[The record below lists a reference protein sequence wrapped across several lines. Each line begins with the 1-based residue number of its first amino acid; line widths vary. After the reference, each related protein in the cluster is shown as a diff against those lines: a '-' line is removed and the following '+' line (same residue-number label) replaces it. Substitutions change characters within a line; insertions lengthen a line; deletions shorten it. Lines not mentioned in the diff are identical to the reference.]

1 MEKVY
6 KIARGVLTFGL
17 LAVLLAVIY
26 VYSLA
31 NIEHYTA
38 YMEADIASETLLA
51 QVLYENGHVQ
61 PDTWYMS
68 TGRRIL
74 SPPMLGSFL
83 YGISGGDLN
92 ASVGAAC
99 SIMMILLLASM
110 LYFNRQL
117 GLGLM
122 ESLVMVVLS
131 FVLSSPANETQRML
145 FLYSSYYVGHFT
157 CMFLVLGFYAG
168 ALREEKVSVL
178 HVLITVPLAVLNG
191 AQGMH
196 ASMFFYMPL
205 LGAEILRRLTYFFMK
220 RKGINNAV
228 TIWVSAI
235 SVLSLLSVRVFGDHF
250 ASEVTRNLRHAP
262 EKFFDIVLPFF
273 KEVLGYGRL
282 PWLMLVFVIMAVCG
296 YALAIKNFDSKEELW
311 SILTVPFGV
320 IVVLISTTFTTAE
333 AAPRYYLM
341 QVFFVGIGAAL
352 LIELWKHELT
362 LILTAMVIVY
372 GASSVLVFNEEL
384 ILNDHSAETE
394 YAQIAKWME
403 QSGYE
408 YGYST
413 FDHANTITVISNDAV
428 KVRAISNFK
437 DMEGAKWLTDSSWY
451 PPVKDS
457 AMATCYVVSK
467 PQESYF
473 EDFEKTKKPNIIDKK
488 EFEYFTV
495 YVTDKDYVVWDRGE

>member
-6 KIARGVLTFGL
+6 EPARRVLTIGL

-26 VYSLA
+26 VYSCA
-31 NIEHYTA
+31 NIQHYTA

-74 SPPMLGSFL
+74 SPPMLASFL
-83 YGISGGDLN
+83 YGPTGGNLN
-92 ASVGAAC
+92 VSVGVAC

-157 CMFLVLGFYAG
+157 CMFLVLAFYAG
-168 ALREEKVSVL
+168 ALKEDRVYL
-178 HVLITVPLAVLNG
+178 PHVLITVPLAIVNG

-205 LGAEILRRLTYFFMK
+205 LGAEILRRLTSF
-220 RKGINNAV
+220 V
-228 TIWVSAI
+228 TKKKDEKNSITVWVVAI
-235 SVLSLLSVRVFGDHF
+235 SMLSLISVKIFGDHF
-250 ASEVTRNLRHAP
+250 AGEVSRNLRHAP

-273 KEVLGYGRL
+273 REVLGYGRM
-282 PWLMLVFVIMAVCG
+282 PWLILIFVLTAVAG
-296 YALAIKNFDSKEELW
+296 YAFGIRKFGEKKELW
-311 SILTVPFGV
+311 STLTVPFGV
-320 IVVLISTTFTTAE
+320 IVVIISTTFTTAE

-341 QVFFVGIGAAL
+341 QVFCVGIGVAL
-352 LIELWKHELT
+352 LIELYKHELS
-362 LILTAMVIVY
+362 LILTALVIVY
-372 GASSVLVFNEEL
+372 GAFSALVFNREL
-384 ILNDHSAETE
+384 IINDHSAETE
-394 YAQIAKWME
+394 YAQIADWME
-403 QSGYE
+403 EKGYE

-413 FDHANTITVISNDAV
+413 FDHANTITVISNNAV
-428 KVRAISNFK
+428 KVRAVNNFTELK
-437 DMEGAKWLTDSSWY
+437 GARWLTDSSWY
-451 PPVKDS
+451 PPSKD
-457 AMATCYVVSK
+457 AAGATCYVVSGAHDS
-467 PQESYF
+467 EF
-473 EDFEKTKKPNIIDKK
+473 AEFEKTGKAKIIDKK
-488 EFEYFTV
+488 DFDSFTV
-495 YVTDKDYVVWDRGE
+495 YVTDRDYTVWGSD